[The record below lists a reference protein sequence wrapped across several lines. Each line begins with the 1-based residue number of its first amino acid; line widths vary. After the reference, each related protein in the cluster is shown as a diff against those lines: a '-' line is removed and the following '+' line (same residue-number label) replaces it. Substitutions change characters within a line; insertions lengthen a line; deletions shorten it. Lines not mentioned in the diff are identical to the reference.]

1 MIQFPALFQVPMV
14 GSDVC
19 GFNYDTNPTLCA
31 RWAVL
36 GSWNPFFRN
45 HAEISSRPQ
54 EFYRWDI
61 VADAARKAIAM
72 RYRLL
77 DYTYSNFHRQSQTG
91 IPMMTPLVWQF
102 PDDDATNAIEL
113 QFFAGDA
120 LLVSPVTEPNSTSVE
135 FYLPR
140 GRFYDFWTHEKIDSK
155 GAQVKRDNVGYDEI
169 PVHIRGGNIIPLRTK
184 SAYTTTAL
192 RKQDFELIVAPDE
205 LGVAS
210 GFLYLDDGD
219 SVEPKTKSEL
229 HFSYK
234 NGGLT
239 SNGSFGYNP
248 HVKLAKI
255 TILGCRGKETVKN
268 VNFPLTGPFA
278 FSLSC

>member
-61 VADAARKAIAM
+61 VADAARKAIAT

-102 PDDDATNAIEL
+102 PKDDATNSIEL

-120 LLVSPVTEPNSTSVE
+120 LLVSPVTEPNSTSVD
-135 FYLPR
+135 FYLPK
-140 GRFYDFWTHEKIDSK
+140 GRFYDFWTHERVDSK
-155 GAQVKRDNVGYDEI
+155 GAQVKKDNVGYDEI

-184 SAYTTTAL
+184 SASTTTAL
-192 RKQDFELIVAPDE
+192 RKEDFELIVAPDE
-205 LGVAS
+205 HGIAS

-219 SVEPKTKSEL
+219 SLEPKAKSEL

-234 NGGLT
+234 KGRLI

-255 TILGCRGKETVKN
+255 TILGCGGKETVKN

-278 FSLSC
+278 FSFTC